1 MMSDAQRTVPPIA
14 GPEREMLIGFLDA
27 QRDTVLWKLDGLDD
41 EQLRRPHEPS
51 GLTLLGLAKHLT
63 DVERS
68 WFRER
73 VMGEDLAH
81 LWDDADPQR
90 YWRIEPGD
98 TTGDIAAA
106 YRIECAAANAII
118 REHDLD
124 STVAAPPPWPGAE
137 AMTLRWVVL
146 HMIEETARHVGHA
159 DLIREAIDGA
169 TGE

>member
-1 MMSDAQRTVPPIA
+1 MMTAAQRTVPPIA
-14 GPEREMLIGFLDA
+14 GPEKEMLIGYLNL
-27 QRDTVLWKLDGLDD
+27 QRDTLRWKLDGLDD
-41 EQLRRPHEPS
+41 EQLRRQHAPS
-51 GLTLLGLAKHLT
+51 GLTLLGLAKHLA

-73 VMGEDLAH
+73 VVGEDLAY
-81 LWDDADPQR
+81 LWDDTDPQR
-90 YWRIEPGD
+90 YWRIEPDD
-98 TTGDIAAA
+98 TTGDIVAA
-106 YRIECAAANAII
+106 YRIECAAADAII
-118 REHDLD
+118 RERDLD
-124 STVAAPPPWPGAE
+124 STVAAPPPWSGSE